1 MASAATHGTGRDWL
15 TEAGLLVAALAAVI
29 SSGAALAGLA
39 RLAGWPAWLAVML
52 PATVDLYAI
61 TATRVWLSRR
71 TTSSVV
77 RRYAAANALTG
88 IAASVTGNAAYHGLV
103 AGAVSIPRWLLVV
116 VVSTVPPIVI
126 GALAH
131 LTALRHREA
140 EPATVRRTSNRATS
154 GADRRAER
162 TSGTRAEPDGASRT
176 AGPGVGERANHARR
190 SGSTVVDH
198 AVWGDAVEAYRASV
212 ETGEPLSERRLAQAH
227 GLSRRQAR
235 KAITAVRDGDQ
246 LAARPAAARLQ
257 LANEKAPSSGE
268 VA

>member
-1 MASAATHGTGRDWL
+1 MASTPVHGTGRDWL

-71 TTSSVV
+71 TTSPVV

-103 AGAVSIPRWLLVV
+103 AGAVSVPRWLLVV

-140 EPATVRRTSNRATS
+140 EPVTVRRTGRRATTA
-154 GADRRAER
+154 ADHSTARTARR
-162 TSGTRAEPDGASRT
+162 GTAPGGVDRT
-176 AGPGVGERANHARR
+176 AGPATGERANSR
-190 SGSTVVDH
+190 SVAGGS
-198 AVWGDAVEAYRASV
+198 ASV
-212 ETGEPLSERRLAQAH
+212 PGSS
-227 GLSRRQAR
+227 SRM
-235 KAITAVRDGDQ
+235 I
-246 LAARPAAARLQ
+246 
-257 LANEKAPSSGE
+257 SGTSGCCG
-268 VA
+268 

>member
-1 MASAATHGTGRDWL
+1 MGTSPNGRHRRDWL
-15 TEAGLLVAALAAVI
+15 TEAGLLVAALAAIV

-71 TTSSVV
+71 TTSQAV

-103 AGAVSIPRWLLVV
+103 ADAISVPRWLLVV
-116 VVSTVPPIVI
+116 VVSTAPPIVI

-131 LTALRHREA
+131 LTALRQREA
-140 EPATVRRTSNRATS
+140 EPVRPTTRRT
-154 GADRRAER
+154 AER
-162 TSGTRAEPDGASRT
+162 TAPVEGRSQVRTGPRHAPARQGQMSKRSAVAPGPASVGAAAVDSSVL
-176 AGPGVGERANHARR
+176 AG
-190 SGSTVVDH
+190 
-198 AVWGDAVEAYRASV
+198 AVEAYRASV
-212 ETGEPLSERRLAQAH
+212 TNGEPLSERRLAEQH

-235 KAITAVRDGDQ
+235 KAIGAVRGAGEENESEKRRE
-246 LAARPAAARLQ
+246 LAS
-257 LANEKAPSSGE
+257 APEG